1 MWTNDGEIIFI
12 GRKDFQVK
20 IRGQRIELS
29 EIENTIKEIK
39 EIESAIVID
48 KEKENGDKYLVAYYI
63 SENNIE
69 GRNIRDYLKTKLPEY
84 MIPNYYININELPI
98 TINGKLDRRALPEPT
113 KYDLIKEKYEAPQTE
128 IEKIV
133 CRIYS
138 EIFGFNI
145 NDVGRMNSFY
155 EMGGDSLNAIKIIY
169 ELKNVFGIKINIKNI
184 MNNPKVF
191 EISKFIEENINN
203 ENNDYKIDI
212 IKKYN
217 RCEYPIT
224 TLTYT
229 STIYENANFELMKNL
244 RNNMYQYF
252 KLNENYDIEKLKYAF
267 NVILNRH
274 KVLTSV
280 FEEKSENDKN
290 VIYGRTRDNMKLEFE
305 HYTKDNYEQ
314 FVRKFDITKDLLIRV
329 AIIEDSIIAIDIDHK
344 VADGYSYGIII
355 DELNRIYNGEIL
367 EDLPIQ
373 YSDYAIYF
381 DEKINEGNFSNQI
394 SYYKEIFNG
403 NSDTVHLL
411 QNNNENI
418 DDDKWIKEITIE
430 TNSEVY
436 NVVNN
441 ISKNSNI
448 SKSALF
454 LTVYS
459 LVLAM
464 YSNQNNIYSMII
476 TSNRIHTHT
485 EKLVGLFMKYMPIS
499 LNIKKDKK
507 LIELMKECMDI
518 LLTIFNFDVP
528 YLNVSNE
535 LNLPLANICFKF
547 DPYQMLNNDEQEL
560 LKAIDSEEVCELM
573 GRNDLLS
580 DDDVQVRERFV
591 SPDISFVVSELEN
604 TYRLSMLYNSTIYEE
619 ELINTIINNIIDII
633 KDENN
638 YKEMYETI
646 FEDICKLDN
655 PFLNNNIQKRN
666 NILDFNDL
674 NENELKIN
682 NKIEDINKNIIFD
695 DNIIDD
701 NKLLSNFN
709 SPNNDDNIINKNSI
723 QKRNNDNDNNDNNK
737 EKISINQTLNNN
749 INNKTYNNNKEKKL
763 TNEITLDNNI
773 NIEININEKNQYNNF
788 NNFENNNISSKPKS
802 KFNKFIET
810 LKNIFKSKSQNN

>member
-1 MWTNDGEIIFI
+1 
-12 GRKDFQVK
+12 
-20 IRGQRIELS
+20 
-29 EIENTIKEIK
+29 
-39 EIESAIVID
+39 
-48 KEKENGDKYLVAYYI
+48 
-63 SENNIE
+63 
-69 GRNIRDYLKTKLPEY
+69 
-84 MIPNYYININELPI
+84 
-98 TINGKLDRRALPEPT
+98 
-113 KYDLIKEKYEAPQTE
+113 
-128 IEKIV
+128 
-133 CRIYS
+133 
-138 EIFGFNI
+138 
-145 NDVGRMNSFY
+145 
-155 EMGGDSLNAIKIIY
+155 
-169 ELKNVFGIKINIKNI
+169 
-184 MNNPKVF
+184 
-191 EISKFIEENINN
+191 
-203 ENNDYKIDI
+203 
-212 IKKYN
+212 
-217 RCEYPIT
+217 
-224 TLTYT
+224 
-229 STIYENANFELMKNL
+229 
-244 RNNMYQYF
+244 
-252 KLNENYDIEKLKYAF
+252 
-267 NVILNRH
+267 
-274 KVLTSV
+274 
-280 FEEKSENDKN
+280 
-290 VIYGRTRDNMKLEFE
+290 
-305 HYTKDNYEQ
+305 
-314 FVRKFDITKDLLIRV
+314 
-329 AIIEDSIIAIDIDHK
+329 
-344 VADGYSYGIII
+344 
-355 DELNRIYNGEIL
+355 
-367 EDLPIQ
+367 
-373 YSDYAIYF
+373 
-381 DEKINEGNFSNQI
+381 
-394 SYYKEIFNG
+394 
-403 NSDTVHLL
+403 
-411 QNNNENI
+411 
-418 DDDKWIKEITIE
+418 
-430 TNSEVY
+430 
-436 NVVNN
+436 
-441 ISKNSNI
+441 
-448 SKSALF
+448 
-454 LTVYS
+454 
-459 LVLAM
+459 
-464 YSNQNNIYSMII
+464 
-476 TSNRIHTHT
+476 
-485 EKLVGLFMKYMPIS
+485 MKYMPIS